1 MKKRILMYGLMLGA
15 LLGTDIN
22 VLTAMAEETNNVD
35 LTMDVID
42 VGQGLSLLFES
53 DGKYLLYD
61 GGDREYSSEVVS
73 YLKKKDIETLDYIIA
88 SHYDSDHL
96 NGIVGALNVF
106 LVENIIAPD
115 YTTDT
120 RVYESFVELVPEP
133 TFPEVGKQF
142 ELGDAIITIVSPNST
157 DYANVNDYS
166 IGIRLQCGETSI
178 LVTGDATEISELE
191 MVENNQV
198 LDSDILIVGHHGS
211 DTSTNEDFFAEVSPE
226 LAVISCGEDNEY
238 LHPTERVMQLLQENN
253 VEVFR
258 TDKQG
263 DIVIS
268 TDGFG
273 FTYSV
278 DPCNDY
284 SFGTAVAES
293 LQDNTE
299 EQSTQ
304 AITYVLNNNSKKFH
318 YLSCYSVEK
327 IAEKNYGE
335 ATESRDELIA
345 MGYSPC
351 GNCKP

>member
-1 MKKRILMYGLMLGA
+1 MKKRILMYGLMLGV
-15 LLGTDIN
+15 LIGTDIN
-22 VLTAMAEETNNVD
+22 VLTAMAEETNNID
-35 LTMDVID
+35 LTMDVLD

-53 DGKYLLYD
+53 DGRYLLYD
-61 GGDREYSSEVVS
+61 GGDREYSSKVIS

-106 LVENIIAPD
+106 QVENVIAPD

-120 RVYESFVELVPEP
+120 RVYESFAELVPEP
-133 TFPEVGKQF
+133 TYPEVGMQF
-142 ELGDAIITIVSPNST
+142 ELGDAMVTIVSPNGT
-157 DYANVNDYS
+157 DYADVNDYS
-166 IGIRLQCGETSI
+166 ISIRLQCGENSI
-178 LVTGDATEISELE
+178 LVTGDATEVSEME
-191 MVENNQV
+191 MVENEQT
-198 LDSDILIVGHHGS
+198 LDSDLLIIGHHGS
-211 DTSTNEDFFAEVSPE
+211 DTSTNAEFFAEVSPE
-226 LAVISCGEDNEY
+226 FAVISCGEDNEY
-238 LHPTERVMQLLQENN
+238 LHPTERVMNLLQENN
-253 VEVFR
+253 VAVFR

-263 DIVIS
+263 DMVIS
-268 TDGFG
+268 TDGID

-284 SFGTAVAES
+284 SFGMEVAVS
-293 LQDNTE
+293 LQVGTE
-299 EQSTQ
+299 EQSVQ
-304 AITYVLNNNSKKFH
+304 EITYVLNNNSKKFH

-335 ATESRDELIA
+335 ATENRDELIS